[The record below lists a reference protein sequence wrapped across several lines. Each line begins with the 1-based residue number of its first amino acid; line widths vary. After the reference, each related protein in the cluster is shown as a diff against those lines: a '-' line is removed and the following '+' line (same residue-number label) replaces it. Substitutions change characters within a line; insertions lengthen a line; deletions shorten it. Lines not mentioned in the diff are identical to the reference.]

1 MTWGGHNFMW
11 WALSVEI
18 YTVYTV
24 RKMTKGTVLA
34 SLGGKGFKRAHTVPH
49 GYCQGRHYTQGG
61 GHTIYSDTGIWHIL
75 VDYLQHKI

>member
-1 MTWGGHNFMW
+1 
-11 WALSVEI
+11 
-18 YTVYTV
+18 
-24 RKMTKGTVLA
+24 MTKGTVLA